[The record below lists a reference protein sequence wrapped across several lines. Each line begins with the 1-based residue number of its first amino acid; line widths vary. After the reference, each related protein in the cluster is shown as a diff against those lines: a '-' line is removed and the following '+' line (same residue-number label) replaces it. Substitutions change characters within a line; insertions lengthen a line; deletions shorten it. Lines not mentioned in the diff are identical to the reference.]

1 MLGNGFVSTGVT
13 TESDGFA
20 FSDNGTAAAGG
31 LVSGIWNNTFSIDVD
46 SASVA
51 TVVLDN
57 TLTSAALTAT
67 DSAIINKAGVSVTV
81 VTEAVTVPEP
91 SSLGLVVMTT
101 AGLVIRCK
109 RRS

>member
-13 TESDGFA
+13 TESDGFT
-20 FSDNGTAAAGG
+20 FSDNGTAAGG